1 MPVAPMTNPGSG
13 GTTRQQSPKEAAD
26 PPQPPLPSIPA
37 TFAPAPAEEPRRF
50 WLNLWHQLIHLI
62 SPPADAEA
70 LREVVEE
77 LIEEPL
83 SESGISP
90 AERMLLANIIK
101 LRQCRVSDCMVPRAD
116 IVAVDV
122 VDAVKEVVEEMSAHG
137 FSRLPVYRGTLDDV
151 IGMVHVKDIIP
162 CLMQQKPCSLPD
174 ILRPVLYVA
183 PSMPASKL
191 LLQMR
196 QTRQHMAVVIDEFG
210 GIDGLVTIENLVEEI
225 VGEIE
230 DEHDAPSAPPII
242 ARADGT
248 LLVDA
253 RLTIEAFEHQTDIHL
268 PPLEGEDVD
277 TLGGY
282 VTHMAGRVPH
292 VGESFPAESGLS
304 FEILEMDQSRVNLLR
319 IRTPRRIADPAAAA
333 E

>member
-1 MPVAPMTNPGSG
+1 MSSKASTTPQANSG
-13 GTTRQQSPKEAAD
+13 
-26 PPQPPLPSIPA
+26 
-37 TFAPAPAEEPRRF
+37 EEPRSI
-50 WLNLWHQLIHLI
+50 WLSIWHRLIHLI
-62 SPPADAEA
+62 SPPADAEV

-101 LRQCRVSDCMVPRAD
+101 LRECRVEDCMVPRAD
-116 IVAVDV
+116 IVALDV
-122 VDAVKEVVEEMSAHG
+122 GSSIKDLVEEMSANG
-137 FSRLPVYRGTLDDV
+137 YSRIPVYRGTLDDV
-151 IGMVHVKDIIP
+151 IGMVHVKDIVPILAQQRTGSIP
-162 CLMQQKPCSLPD
+162 DL
-174 ILRPVLYVA
+174 LRPVLYVA
-183 PSMPASKL
+183 PSMPASRL

-210 GIDGLVTIENLVEEI
+210 GIDGLVTIEDLVEQI

-230 DEHDAPSAPPII
+230 DEHDAPSPPPII

-248 LLVDA
+248 MLTDA
-253 RLTIEAFEHQTDIHL
+253 RLTIEDFEYQTNIHL
-268 PPLEGEDVD
+268 PPLDGEDVD

-282 VTHMAGRVPH
+282 VIHLAGRVPH
-292 VGESFPAESGLS
+292 VGESFPNESGLT
-304 FEILEMDQSRVNLLR
+304 FEVLEMDQSRVKRLR
-319 IRTPRRIADPAAAA
+319 IRSPRKISDPAAA